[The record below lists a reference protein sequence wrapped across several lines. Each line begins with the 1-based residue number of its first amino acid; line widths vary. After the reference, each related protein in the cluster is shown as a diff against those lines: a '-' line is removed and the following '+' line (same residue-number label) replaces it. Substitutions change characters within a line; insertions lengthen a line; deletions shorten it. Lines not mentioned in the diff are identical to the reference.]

1 MEVEPLS
8 DDGLKCSE
16 CNSLELSYP
25 CSDNLAYVCSN
36 CGWIKMEDRKNYQDR
51 TLLEERYEA
60 YLERERDQQMGPA
73 PDAES
78 EAYAATVESMK
89 NEIRD
94 EMAYARELELD
105 QWATEEQATNH
116 PFADY

>member
-1 MEVEPLS
+1 
-8 DDGLKCSE
+8 
-16 CNSLELSYP
+16 
-25 CSDNLAYVCSN
+25 
-36 CGWIKMEDRKNYQDR
+36 MEDRKNYQDR
-51 TLLEERYEA
+51 TPLEERYEA
-60 YLERERDQQMGPA
+60 YLEREREQQMGPA